1 MNSMDYLRISPL
13 INDCPNC
20 GNQIVGN
27 GEGTLEVDD
36 NVISRTCKC
45 GFNFKYDVNTG
56 VIKKKIKQVINEAI
70 KSCNKSG
77 NN

>member
-20 GNQIVGN
+20 GNRFVGN

-36 NVISRTCKC
+36 NIIKRTCKC
-45 GFNFKYDVNTG
+45 GFNFRYDVNTG
-56 VIKKKIKQVINEAI
+56 VSKKKIKQVINEAI